1 MRTLSE
7 TPDLRWFE
15 DTYKQKCHGCGKR
28 ADGLLRGKRNE
39 SYGPHCQRCADRHQG
54 NHQQHFQQ
62 GHAGSGAW
70 PPPVAQGSV
79 CHHSK
84 WMSAS

>member
-28 ADGLLRGKRNE
+28 ADGILRGKQNE
-39 SYGPHCQRCADRHQG
+39 SYGAHCQRCADRRL
-54 NHQQHFQQ
+54 
-62 GHAGSGAW
+62 
-70 PPPVAQGSV
+70 
-79 CHHSK
+79 K
-84 WMSAS
+84 ASQKVREVTEGGDT